1 MLIAIVLG
9 VMWMDNLPTIEP
21 RYHFFDL
28 FCGDAKASAV
38 WKLGC
43 PKVTP
48 LKLLREL
55 PQYDVAVN

>member
-1 MLIAIVLG
+1 
-9 VMWMDNLPTIEP
+9 MWMDNLPTIEP